1 MEDYGRKTPQILGQ
15 GETMNLE
22 DTTSIARFG
31 EVPKQDKLDEM
42 VRTQEQ

>member
-22 DTTSIARFG
+22 DATLIARFG
-31 EVPKQDKLDEM
+31 EVPKQDKLDEI
-42 VRTQEQ
+42 VRSNEF